1 MALYLKYGDIKGPV
15 TTKGFEGW
23 IECESFSWQTRREI
37 GTAARGST
45 SREHSEPQI
54 DDITVTKRTDI
65 ATPKLFLESVS
76 GKLNT
81 KVDIKFTTTDS
92 PPLTYLALKLENVGL
107 SLYSMT
113 SHGHGAS
120 GQPGMPEEMLTLNFT
135 KVTETFTGHDPGL
148 GGSPETVGYDKTTMT
163 KL

>member
-23 IECESFSWQTRREI
+23 IECESFGWHIDRNI
-37 GTAARGST
+37 GDAARGST

-54 DDITVTKRTDI
+54 HEITVTKRTDI
-65 ATPKLFLESVS
+65 ASPKLFVESVA

-92 PPLTYLALKLENVGL
+92 PPQTYLTLKLENVGI
-107 SLYSMT
+107 SGYTIS
-113 SHGHGAS
+113 SHGHGMG
-120 GQPGMPEEMLTLNFT
+120 GQPQMPEEQMTLNFT
-135 KVTETFTGHDPGL
+135 KVTKTFTGHDPGL